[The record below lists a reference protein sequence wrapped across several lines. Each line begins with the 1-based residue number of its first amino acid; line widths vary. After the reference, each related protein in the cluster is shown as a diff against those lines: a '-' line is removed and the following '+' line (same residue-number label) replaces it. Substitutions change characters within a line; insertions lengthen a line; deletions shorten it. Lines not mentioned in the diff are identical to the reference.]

1 MVTKGT
7 HCVKDG
13 GDEQT
18 GAINT
23 PLYLSST
30 FQLNPLSYAAIQNGS
45 VMNTNVYTRWGNP
58 TTRAFE
64 KKMALLER
72 GEAAVAFSSGMAAI
86 ASIMLSHLRPDDE
99 LVTTRELYGGTYSLI
114 ENELIPLGISVRYA
128 DCTSPEDI
136 AAAITSKT
144 KLLFFESLT
153 NPLLRVM
160 NIPEVAAVAQ
170 EHKVPLA
177 VDATFVSPIN
187 QNPLA
192 LSADLVV
199 HSASKYLGGH
209 SDIIAGVVVGSHVM
223 CETIWSRM
231 IRYGG
236 CIDPFQSFLLLR
248 SLKTLHIRIQQHNEN
263 AQQVAHFLEQH
274 NAVDRVWYPGIPSHP
289 QHELANTLLAGFGGM
304 VTFRLNGTDED
315 GLHFMRHLDLVKEAT
330 SLGGVESLASMPFNT
345 SHSYLSSEERT
356 AIGIDPGT
364 VRLSVGIEDAEDIIA
379 DLAQTLDTL

>member
-1 MVTKGT
+1 MVGKGT
-7 HCVKDG
+7 HCVKDE
-13 GDEQT
+13 GDKQI

-30 FQLNPLSYAAIQNGS
+30 FQLNPMSYAAIQNGS
-45 VMNTNVYTRWGNP
+45 GMDANIYTRWGNP

-64 KKMALLER
+64 QKMALLEH

-86 ASIMLSHLRPDDE
+86 ASVMLSHLEPDDE
-99 LVTTRELYGGTYSLI
+99 LVTTRELYGGTFSLI
-114 ENELIPLGISVRYA
+114 EKELIPLGISVRYT

-144 KLLFFESLT
+144 KLLFFESLS
-153 NPLLRVM
+153 NPLLKII

-170 EHKVPLA
+170 EHKIPLV
-177 VDATFVSPIN
+177 VDATFASPIN

-192 LSADLVV
+192 LGADIVV

-209 SDIIAGVVVGSHVM
+209 SDLIAGVVVGSHTM
-223 CETIWSRM
+223 CETIWPRM
-231 IRYGG
+231 THYGG
-236 CIDPFQSFLLLR
+236 CIDPFQSYLLLR
-248 SLKTLHIRIQQHNEN
+248 SLKTLYVRIQKHNEN

-274 NAVDRVWYPGIPSHP
+274 NSVDRVWYPGIPSHP
-289 QHELANTLLAGFGGM
+289 QHKLANNLLSGFGGM
-304 VTFRLNGTDED
+304 VAFRLNGADED
-315 GLHFMRHLDLVKEAT
+315 GLHFMCHLDLVKEAA

-345 SHSYLSSEERT
+345 SHSYLNAEERT

-379 DLAQTLDTL
+379 DLAQALDAL